1 MAVFSRLTRGT
12 MLEVMRQ
19 DYILAARANGLTE
32 YQIVRRHALKNVLL
46 PLVTF
51 LGISIGTLL
60 VGAPITE
67 TIFTYPG
74 LGAFFITALVTN
86 DVPII
91 MALTMIITL
100 MILFANLMA
109 DIAYTQLDPRI
120 SL

>member
-1 MAVFSRLTRGT
+1 
-12 MLEVMRQ
+12 MLEVLNQ

-74 LGAFFITALVTN
+74 LGAFFINALITN
-86 DVPII
+86 DVLII

-100 MILFANLMA
+100 ANWFLSSGELIRC
-109 DIAYTQLDPRI
+109 DI
-120 SL
+120 SLFLIRVIP